1 MAGLSTSVSIQDQ
14 MTAPL
19 MRIINS
25 MNATISSFEQ
35 MQKAS
40 DASFD
45 NSSFDSARAEIDQTT
60 VAVEELNA
68 AIVETA
74 SVQIDNPYSEI
85 TEEVNRANE
94 GIINNRNSQ
103 EDFNNEMQKGGNNAS
118 NLTKKI
124 MGTVAAYAGIQTLKN
139 AINLSDELTQTAS
152 RLNLMNDGLQ
162 TTKDLQN
169 MIFLSAQRSRGSFQA
184 TADAVGKLGLNAGEA
199 FESTAEIVAFSE
211 QLNKQFAIAGTE
223 TSAMKGA
230 MTQMVQALGSG
241 VLRGD
246 ELNSIFEAAPT
257 IIQTIADYMEV
268 PIGSIKEMASEGQLT
283 ADIVKNAMLS
293 AAEETNAKFET
304 IPRTFGDIGTSIK
317 NTALMAFQP
326 ILEKINEIANSE
338 AMTMFID
345 GVTDAMIIVSGI
357 VMGIMDGVAMV
368 GSFIAD
374 NWSIISPII
383 YGIIAALVVYGAYLA
398 ITKGMEIASAIAS
411 GAMAVGKGLVAAA
424 TVLATG
430 ATWAQTTAQMGLN
443 GAMYACPIVWIVGLI
458 IALVAAI
465 YAGVAIFNKF
475 AGTSVSATG
484 IIAGTFAVLGTFIWN
499 QIKSIA
505 NYFISI
511 AEFFVNVWNNP
522 MYSVKALFVNL
533 GNTILNFAISASE
546 CFEGVAT
553 NLANVFISAV
563 NIAIGG
569 INKLIAAM
577 NKIPGVN
584 IGEIGEFSALESL
597 GITEGLKGIQDAMND
612 WLGEAPEDYT
622 VLKKF
627 EMSDLNDAWDKGY
640 EFGEGIDEKISNF
653 DPASLF
659 DNNIPGPDD
668 YTMDWGDYGNS
679 GYESVPESS
688 AGTAANTA
696 DIKDTLDITS
706 EDLKYLRD
714 IAEMETVNR
723 FTTAEIKVEMTNNNK
738 VENNM
743 DLDGIVDYLTTGV
756 NEALKQAAEGVHA

>member
-25 MNATISSFEQ
+25 MNATISSFER

-94 GIINNRNSQ
+94 GIINNRSSQ
-103 EDFNNEMQKGGNNAS
+103 EDFNNEIQKGENNAS

-124 MGTVAAYAGIQTLKN
+124 MGAVAAYASIQALKN
-139 AINLSDELTQTAS
+139 VINLSDELTQTTS

-169 MIFLSAQRSRGSFQA
+169 MMYLSAQRAKGSYQA
-184 TADAVGKLGLNAGEA
+184 TADAVSKLGLNAGDA

-211 QLNKQFAIAGTE
+211 QLNKQFKIAGTE
-223 TSAMKGA
+223 TTAMKGA

-304 IPRTFGDIGTSIK
+304 IPRTFSDIGTSIK

-326 ILEKINEIANSE
+326 ILEKLNEIANSE
-338 AMTMFID
+338 EFNSMVNSLIN
-345 GVTDAMIIVSGI
+345 GI
-357 VMGIMDGVAMV
+357 
-368 GSFIAD
+368 SFIGQTILIIYDLIEPVLLGIFNWFGRIGEKASTIATYITE
-374 NWSIISPII
+374 NWSKVAPVVA
-383 YGIIAALVVYGAYLA
+383 IIATILGVLAFAY
-398 ITKGMEIASAIAS
+398 IAVQAAQ
-411 GAMAVGKGLVAAA
+411 LAA
-424 TVLATG
+424 TA
-430 ATWAQTTAQMGLN
+430 AQWLLNTALFG
-443 GAMYACPIVWIVGLI
+443 CPIAWIIILI
-458 IALVAAI
+458 IALV
-465 YAGVAIFNKF
+465 V
-475 AGTSVSATG
+475 
-484 IIAGTFAVLGTFIWN
+484 IIFAVVD
-499 QIKSIA
+499 A
-505 NYFISI
+505 
-511 AEFFVNVWNNP
+511 
-522 MYSVKALFVNL
+522 
-533 GNTILNFAISASE
+533 
-546 CFEGVAT
+546 
-553 NLANVFISAV
+553 
-563 NIAIGG
+563 
-569 INKLIAAM
+569 INKLTGSSISAIGVICGALAVAGAFIGNLFIAVINFVIDIFVILWNYIAAFA
-577 NKIPGVN
+577 NFFGNVFDDPIASIARLFFDLVDTILGL
-584 IGEIGEFSALESL
+584 LESVASVIDTL
-597 GITEGLKGIQDAMND
+597 FGSNLSGAVGGWRDDLSGWVDKTFGQ
-612 WLGEAPEDYT
+612 GEEIMAKVSGEEWKLDR
-622 VLKKF
+622 F
-627 EMSDLNDAWDKGY
+627 EYDKAWDAGY
-640 EFGEGIDEKISNF
+640 NFGEGIDEKISEF
-653 DPASLF
+653 DPTSLF